1 MTFHGACFEAG
12 TRPSRLPGLPKIQF
26 YELARLIPM
35 RFLTDDT
42 NSISNCKIPASVGAP
57 IKRPSVKEKSSP
69 MARKLPFSCRGTA
82 VGLRAASASAALR
95 LCRYFS
101 RGDGASSPHQA
112 PIWIKAITRGVGPLP
127 QSGPEIPRFHAVS
140 KLFLQ
145 TSWFLASP
153 VMAHGMGSKE
163 SGLPDLVGAS
173 GLLIRPVV
181 FPTPTLGWP
190 FTPTPQAKNLSISK
204 GTWSRMM

>member
-1 MTFHGACFEAG
+1 
-12 TRPSRLPGLPKIQF
+12 
-26 YELARLIPM
+26 
-35 RFLTDDT
+35 
-42 NSISNCKIPASVGAP
+42 
-57 IKRPSVKEKSSP
+57 

-112 PIWIKAITRGVGPLP
+112 PIWIKAITRGMGPLP

-140 KLFLQ
+140 KCLFLQ

-153 VMAHGMGSKE
+153 VMAHGMGGKE

-181 FPTPTLGWP
+181 FSNPYARLAVHSNASSKKLVHFKGDLVPHDVIRCTAQLVCQCTMSNHEIRLGCFAIIVSLHLRIEAP
-190 FTPTPQAKNLSISK
+190 RHFCGLRESPC
-204 GTWSRMM
+204 

>member
-1 MTFHGACFEAG
+1 MLF
-12 TRPSRLPGLPKIQF
+12 
-26 YELARLIPM
+26 IPM

-57 IKRPSVKEKSSP
+57 IKRPSVKEKESP